1 MGNLTQT
8 AQSLDIATGVSV
20 YTVTH
25 FGINGFDLR
34 SSNLSN
40 NFGGGT
46 SLRVD
51 KSKIKSTNAYVYDET
66 GKLERPLVYSDF
78 IGRLYH
84 QNDNVENPSLNFIT
98 EEGFSKFES
107 KIREINIKD
116 NINDFYY
123 NILPED
129 YNTYI
134 FGDYNPARIPVTSK
148 IGDEYSING
157 HVLHDNHKS
166 IKESN
171 DGYASTLMF
180 YTRKVSTAIG
190 SNGLS
195 SEGKFEYIG
204 LVPSNLMDTHSN
216 GDVVTNHRERN
227 YINDKPKDIIAI
239 GELER
244 EKYYLRN
251 YRYDFDYFDRF
262 RSFHDLTPGL
272 GNSMYGDIERLP
284 EVPYLMATFG
294 KFGIYSG
301 STEIRSTLMGKNKLY
316 TNTSQYAVGPETD
329 DGSKFE
335 YFSVNEKVSDFV
347 NKITKGKGGSAIDHY
362 YREHDEGGAPEIK
375 KGEKYVK
382 PFIPDTGDEIS
393 NYSRLIKR
401 TNSLFYNQKIGSLV
415 NRFHTSSNDDMY
427 NELIT
432 AKSKYGLSRGRNLL
446 TKEGETRPDTS
457 TGYENPYCRVWT
469 AHHQYGKINTLIR
482 PFKGEYDSVGKIQEM
497 YNGTKLRTESGG
509 TLLADSSVL
518 MDNGFVRVTP
528 MHDEPFY
535 DDNRKAN
542 IKSYM
547 FSIENLAWRD
557 ILIDEELSKEQRGPN
572 KGRIMWFP
580 PYNLKFTENVN
591 VDWNANKFI
600 GRGEQIYTYTNTD
613 RSGTLSFTLL
623 IDHPS
628 IINKWRGRAGSV
640 DDENERENE
649 ILRFFAGCEP
659 LTGYCGNGKDTKPE
673 PETEPTSNNPV
684 MEGRTRKIALVLFFP
699 NNFSAHNYGGDL
711 DDALEKLSSYERGTA
726 NNVWS
731 DNEEDDDIENQ
742 VYDNVNRSIYNMNYS
757 PSNDVK
763 DQIKRTLFNDDEN
776 IEVFSFF
783 DPHSGYTKLNT
794 LVGDAND
801 DNSSIFGEKGKNI
814 RIELIEVKGCASSHG
829 YANNNVKLGN
839 RRRAFIKGVVDDNCD
854 NIGPTDFTE
863 LGPQTIQ
870 VNDVGTA
877 NRDINSLEAKIARS
891 AYVIFNIKWDEETTT
906 NSTVSENATFTING
920 QSYNI
925 LNQDLSGNPLVILSD
940 VTVVASAIED
950 EYNCDNEYLYFAKIA
965 KTKDA
970 AYERIIERIRY
981 FNPAYHSIT
990 PEGFNSRLTFLQQ
1003 CTRQGPTTDLSS
1015 ENVSSKSPNYLQY
1028 AGNLS
1033 FGRAPYCILR
1043 IGDFF
1048 HTKICIT
1055 SMSIDYDN
1063 NGGVQWDLNPE
1074 GVGVQPMYANINI
1087 NFNFIGGQDIA
1098 GPIERLQNAVTSNYY
1113 ANASVYDK
1121 KADKKDKS
1129 KYVARLKN

>member
-1 MGNLTQT
+1 MGNLTQA

-25 FGINGFDLR
+25 FGIGGYDLR
-34 SSNLSN
+34 SSNLVN

-51 KSKIKSTNAYVYDET
+51 KSNIKSTNAYVYDEN
-66 GKLERPLVYSDF
+66 GKLERPIVYSDF

-84 QNDNVENPSLNFIT
+84 QNDTVENPSLNFIT

-107 KIREINIKD
+107 KIREINIRD

-123 NILPED
+123 NVSPED

-134 FGDYNPARIPVTSK
+134 FGDYNPTRIPETSK

-157 HVLHDNHKS
+157 HILHANHNS

-180 YTRKVSTAIG
+180 YTRKVSTSIG
-190 SNGLS
+190 NNGLS
-195 SEGKFEYIG
+195 SEGRFEYMG
-204 LVPSNLMDTHSN
+204 LVPSNLMDTH
-216 GDVVTNHRERN
+216 GDADIVTNHRDRN
-227 YINDKPKDIIAI
+227 YINDKPKDIIEI
-239 GELER
+239 GENER
-244 EKYYLRN
+244 NKYYIRN
-251 YRYDFDYFDRF
+251 YRYDFDYFERF
-262 RSFHDLTPGL
+262 RKFQELTPGL
-272 GNSMYGDIERLP
+272 GNRIYGDIERLP
-284 EVPYLMATFG
+284 EVPYLMATLG
-294 KFGIYSG
+294 TYDIYEG
-301 STEIRSTLMGKNKLY
+301 SSEIRSILMGRNKSY
-316 TNTSQYAVGPETD
+316 TNNNQYAIGAETAD
-329 DGSKFE
+329 NSKFD
-335 YFSVNEKVSDFV
+335 YFSVNEKVSDFISKV
-347 NKITKGKGGSAIDHY
+347 TKGKGGSTIDHY
-362 YREHDEGGAPEIK
+362 YREHDEGGSPDIK

-382 PFIPDTGDEIS
+382 AFIPGSGDEIG
-393 NYSRLIKR
+393 NYSKLIQR
-401 TNSLFYNQKIGSLV
+401 TNSLFYNQKIGSLI
-415 NRFHTSSNDDMY
+415 NRFHTSSSDDLY

-432 AKSKYGLSRGRNLL
+432 SKSKYGMSRGRNLL
-446 TKEGETRPDTS
+446 TKEGEKLPDTS

-482 PFKGEYDSVGKIQEM
+482 PFKGDYDSVSKVQEM
-497 YNGTKLRTESGG
+497 YNGTELRTESGD
-509 TLLADSSVL
+509 TAFKNHTVL
-518 MDNGFVRVTP
+518 MDNGFVRITP
-528 MHDEPFY
+528 TYNDRGDY
-535 DDNRKAN
+535 SDD
-542 IKSYM
+542 IKKCM

-557 ILIDEELSKEQRGPN
+557 ILIGEELSKEQRGPN

-613 RSGTLSFTLL
+613 RSGTLSFVLL

-640 DDENERENE
+640 DDDDERENE

-659 LTGYCGNGKDTKPE
+659 LTGYCGNGKDPKPE
-673 PETEPTSNNPV
+673 PEIDPTPNNPV

-711 DDALEKLSSYERGTA
+711 DTALEKLSSYERGTG

-742 VYDNVNRSIYNMNYS
+742 VYDNVNRSIYNLNYS
-757 PSNDVK
+757 PQQQYK
-763 DQIKRTLFNDDEN
+763 EQIKRTLFNNDEN
-776 IEVFSFF
+776 VEVFSFF
-783 DPHSGYTKLNT
+783 DPNSGYTKLNQ
-794 LVGDAND
+794 LIGDVND
-801 DNSSIFGEKGKNI
+801 SNATIFGEKGKNI

-839 RRRAFIKGVVDDNCD
+839 RRRAFIKGVVDENCD

-863 LGPQTIQ
+863 LGPQTIN
-870 VNDVGTA
+870 VNDVGTE

-891 AYVIFNIKWDEETTT
+891 AYVVFNIKWDDETTT
-906 NSTVSENATFTING
+906 NDVPLENGFSINGQNYDNVSENLDG
-920 QSYNI
+920 MY
-925 LNQDLSGNPLVILSD
+925 GNMLQE
-940 VTVVASAIED
+940 VTVTSTLED
-950 EYNCDNEYLYFAKIA
+950 EYNCDNEYLYFANIA
-965 KTKDA
+965 KTKDI
-970 AYERIIERIRY
+970 AYERIIEKIRY

-1003 CTRQGPTTDLSS
+1003 CTRQGPTMDLSS
-1015 ENVSSKSPNYLQY
+1015 GNISSDSPNYLQY

-1033 FGRAPYCILR
+1033 FGRAPYCVLR

-1055 SMSIDYDN
+1055 SMSIDYDT
-1063 NGGVQWDLNPE
+1063 GSGVQWDLNPE
-1074 GVGVQPMYANINI
+1074 GVGVQPMYANVNI

-1129 KYVARLKN
+1129 KYVAKLKN